1 MKNII
6 ILLIATLIG
15 NVALAQNLHSN
26 GSQEKKETPSNKN
39 LTIVSGD
46 TEVTGVTHSKSESS
60 GCLET
65 ITNLVVEGDESVANG
80 ENKTFVACS
89 SIVFSAGFTATEGS
103 TVHAYT
109 SSDYCP
115 DPPVAPGAAGIPTS
129 IHLQSALGNHDFG
142 IYPNPTKG
150 KINVDFLNNSYENAD
165 LFIVD
170 SKGQRIKEMKTENK
184 AKIDIDLSHLSNGTY
199 FVVVRDADKVITK
212 KFVKK

>member
-6 ILLIATLIG
+6 IILIASLIG
-15 NVALAQNLHSN
+15 NVAFAQNLYSN
-26 GSQEKKETPSNKN
+26 GSQEKKETPTNKH
-39 LTIVSGD
+39 LSIVSGN
-46 TEVTGVTHSKSESS
+46 TEVTGVTNSKSESS

-89 SIVFSAGFTATEGS
+89 SIVFSTGFTAAEGS

-109 SSDYCP
+109 STDYCP
-115 DPPVAPGAAGIPTS
+115 DPPVAPGATGSLNS
-129 IHLQSALGNHDFG
+129 IHLQSMHGIHEFG

-150 KINVDFLNNSYENAD
+150 KINVDFLNNPYENAD
-165 LFIVD
+165 LYIVD
-170 SKGQRIKEMKTENK
+170 SKGQRIKEMKTKNK
-184 AKIDIDLSHLSNGTY
+184 AKIDIDVSHLSNGTY
-199 FVVVRDADKVITK
+199 FVVVRDADKVTTR